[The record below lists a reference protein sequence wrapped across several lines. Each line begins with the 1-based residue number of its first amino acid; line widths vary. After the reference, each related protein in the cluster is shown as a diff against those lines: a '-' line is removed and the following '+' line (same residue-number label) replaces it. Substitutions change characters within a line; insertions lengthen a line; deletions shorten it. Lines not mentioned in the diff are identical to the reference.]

1 MQIKKLYKSS
11 ELNKIMKRGRKKKEK
26 REIKRG
32 LSTVLVMLIIILV
45 SLIAMGIIWIVVRNV
60 VKSGSEQISVGQFTL
75 KAEIMNVNLDNF
87 SNDITLS
94 VKRKQGEG
102 EFNKLNFV
110 FSDGENMEVI
120 TEIVSLNELEEKKFN
135 FYLNN
140 LSVSNLTSISI
151 VPVLKQ
157 GSKETIGNVLDE
169 YQISQADFFQA
180 VLQMNFFSPTPV
192 NGLSQSENNV
202 YINVSTYDANN
213 HSAFIDW
220 DRSLVGWWNFES
232 VNPTNGVVLDSS
244 TWGNNGTL
252 INHATNTTIAGARG
266 RALDFD
272 GINDYVNV
280 SYNQNLNITNEM
292 TVETWFYQKFYGSWK
307 LIVTRDSGIK
317 RVWNM
322 RTINYNNLSFT
333 LWNRSSSP
341 VTAARVFPS
350 AVNNWHHA
358 AVVYNGT
365 SLVVYVDGIPG
376 VSVDSPGGIKDS
388 DLPLHIGEGAST
400 YPYWNGSI
408 DEVRIWNRALS
419 PEEINVS
426 YNAGIYRLYRN
437 FTNLASGSHTYR
449 AWAIDFLGNIKATGQ
464 RTVTIL

>member
-292 TVETWFYQKFYGSWK
+292 TVEAWFYQKFYASWK
-307 LIVTRDSGIK
+307 VVLNRDDGVNK
-317 RVWNM
+317 RIWTM
-322 RTINYNNLSFT
+322 RTITYNNFSFT

-341 VTAARVFPS
+341 VTATRVFLS

-358 AVVYNGT
+358 AAVYNST
-365 SLVVYVDGIPG
+365 AVVLYVDGISG
-376 VSVDSPGGIKDS
+376 VPVDLPGGIRDANT
-388 DLPLHIGEGAST
+388 PLYIA
-400 YPYWNGSI
+400 PYWNGSI
-408 DEVRIWNRALS
+408 DEVKIFSRALT
-419 PEEINVS
+419 PEEINAS
-426 YNAGIYRLYRN
+426 YQAGIYRLYRN
-437 FTNLASGSHTYR
+437 FTNIASGSHTYR
-449 AWAIDFLGNIKATGQ
+449 AWLIDSLGNIGERQ
-464 RTVTIL
+464 RSVTIL